1 MKKTNILLAALLII
15 LASCE
20 MKEELLGK
28 GNSAETGAVELAL
41 SIPERTQTRAVNTD
55 DFAVTITDTENAGNI
70 YEYPKYSEME
80 NPILLPVGNYKITA
94 HSAGEIATI
103 MQDAY
108 YSGNS
113 SSDLI
118 ITAGIT
124 SQAEVVCKMINTQL
138 TLTYG
143 DDFLTAFQ
151 SWEITID
158 NGSDNILTFTS
169 ENKEDNSYYWYIAE
183 HQSTQLTL
191 NITAVNADGQT
202 IRERKTFSKKDAM
215 EGYDDDSDYFTGGDV
230 LNITLGAAD
239 EDNPATE
246 NGTIGIDITV
256 DITFDGTDD
265 TVEIPVE
272 DVEVPNPGEPEQPG
286 GDEEESSDLPSMQ
299 MPSNG
304 HIVYTINGNDQPA
317 SADVI
322 ISTPQGL
329 KSMRVIIE
337 SGNDAFKAIIEDLT
351 PTLDFINGVEM
362 VGNEIIGTVLSNF
375 LGGATVNAP
384 AEGDTAYTFPVG
396 AFFNLMNI
404 YGATAPNAHSF
415 KIFLEDNAGNKL
427 EKELQVTINEA
438 KE

>member
-286 GDEEESSDLPSMQ
+286 DEEEPEASDIVLSEPNGTNYLTNGVNVSDSKYPTDLLIKMEVKNGIKNLYVKINSTDDTFLSLVGQLGLTEGNGMDLASGNEDLNELANLFPLPEADSTTYEFSMSSTLFSLLGGFKGTHTFTLTVIDNEGQEKSAALV
-299 MPSNG
+299 
-304 HIVYTINGNDQPA
+304 ITIN
-317 SADVI
+317 
-322 ISTPQGL
+322 
-329 KSMRVIIE
+329 
-337 SGNDAFKAIIEDLT
+337 
-351 PTLDFINGVEM
+351 
-362 VGNEIIGTVLSNF
+362 
-375 LGGATVNAP
+375 
-384 AEGDTAYTFPVG
+384 
-396 AFFNLMNI
+396 
-404 YGATAPNAHSF
+404 
-415 KIFLEDNAGNKL
+415 
-427 EKELQVTINEA
+427 
-438 KE
+438 